1 MIQHTGDTIVAVS
14 SAPGRGLR
22 SLVRVSGPGVQP
34 VIQRHLSFEGEIP
47 ERSLVRCT
55 FTLAGGA
62 EGEDQARLPVL
73 VWNATGPGTFTREDT
88 LEIQLV
94 GNRVLVE
101 RVVDAI
107 IIGDDDRDVRL
118 AEAGEFTHR
127 AFAAGRIDLTRAE
140 GIAATI
146 GAVSDA
152 QLQAA
157 KMLRS
162 GQLGQW
168 AETMVDTLGL
178 SLALV
183 EAGIDFVDQE
193 DVVPILPGELDERL
207 QAIETQLKQMLSN
220 SRNWASVESIPWV
233 VMVGQPNVGKSTLF
247 NALLGRTRAVVSSV
261 AGTTRDV
268 LAEPLRLEQVDGEV
282 VEVMLVDVAGFEA
295 GEGVIDQ
302 QMQLGVQRAMGRAEL
317 ILHVSESGVDE
328 SHPAEVPVIRV
339 RSKIDTLD
347 PQGAQSG
354 NSISGEGEIGVSA
367 LTGEGLNGLR
377 ERISHVIGERAVS
390 LNAQVMALQPRHR
403 GEMEAAL
410 SCIRETR
417 EMLSSQLEETM
428 LYDMELVALVM
439 RRGLDHLGALGGVMT
454 PDDVIGKVFATFC
467 VGK

>member
-22 SLVRVSGPGVQP
+22 SLVRVSGPGVKG
-34 VIQRHLSFEGEIP
+34 IIKRFLSFEDTLN
-47 ERSLVRCT
+47 ERCLTR
-55 FTLAGGA
+55 
-62 EGEDQARLPVL
+62 ARFGVKSQSSNPSTIQLPVL
-73 VWNATGPGTFTREDT
+73 IWYAPGPGTFTSEDT

-94 GNRVLVE
+94 GNSVLVE
-101 RVVDAI
+101 RLVDALI
-107 IIGDDDRDVRL
+107 RGDQEHGVRL

-146 GAVSDA
+146 GALSDA
-152 QLQAA
+152 QLHAA
-157 KMLRS
+157 KMLRC

-168 AETMVDTLGL
+168 AESMVDTLGL

-193 DVVPILPGELDERL
+193 DVVPILPHELDERL
-207 QAIETQLKQMLSN
+207 KSIQTQLEQMLSR
-220 SRNWASVESIPWV
+220 SRSWASVESIPWV
-233 VMVGQPNVGKSTLF
+233 VMVGQPNAGKSTLF
-247 NALLGRTRAVVSSV
+247 NALLGHTRAVVSDV
-261 AGTTRDV
+261 AGTTRDI
-268 LAEPLRLEQVDGEV
+268 LAEPLRLQKNSDEV
-282 VEVMLVDVAGFEA
+282 VEVMLVDVAGFES

-302 QMQLGVQRAMGRAEL
+302 QMQLAVQRAMDRAEL
-317 ILHVSESGVDE
+317 ILHVSENHEDALE
-328 SHPAEVPVIRV
+328 RTDIPVIQV
-339 RSKIDTLD
+339 RTKIDQPDAKIAAAALNTD
-347 PQGAQSG
+347 RMVG
-354 NSISGEGEIGVSA
+354 ISA
-367 LTGEGLNGLR
+367 LTGAGLEALR
-377 ERISHVIGERAVS
+377 NHIIDAIGKRAVS
-390 LNAQVMALQPRHR
+390 LNAELMVLQPRHR

-410 SCIRETR
+410 VCIGETR
-417 EMLSSQLEETM
+417 EMLSSQLEESM